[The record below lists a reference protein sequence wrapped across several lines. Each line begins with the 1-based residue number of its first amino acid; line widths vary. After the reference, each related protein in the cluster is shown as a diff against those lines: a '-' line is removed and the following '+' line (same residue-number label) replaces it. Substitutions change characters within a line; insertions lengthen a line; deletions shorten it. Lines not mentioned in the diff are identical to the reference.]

1 MESELD
7 GDSLQ
12 FVELRKFGERELR
25 IEYTGTLGDKG
36 ITLLRKIGNFGSQES
51 VATRKIPKR
60 EPVSTAPVVE
70 VKIDRIINDDVDL
83 IVNTTE
89 GRQAIEASRYI
100 RQQALARRV
109 TYSTTL
115 AGAMATCHAIASDP
129 SSDVYS
135 LRELHEEIA

>member
-1 MESELD
+1 MRQRDHD
-7 GDSLQ
+7 GVFPIARRL
-12 FVELRKFGERELR
+12 RELGVTLMATEGNCAAISQAG
-25 IEYTGTLGDKG
+25 IECEMV
-36 ITLLRKIGNFGSQES
+36 RKVQQGRPNIL
-51 VATRKIPKR
+51 
-60 EPVSTAPVVE
+60 
-70 VKIDRIINDDVDL
+70 DRIINDDVDL